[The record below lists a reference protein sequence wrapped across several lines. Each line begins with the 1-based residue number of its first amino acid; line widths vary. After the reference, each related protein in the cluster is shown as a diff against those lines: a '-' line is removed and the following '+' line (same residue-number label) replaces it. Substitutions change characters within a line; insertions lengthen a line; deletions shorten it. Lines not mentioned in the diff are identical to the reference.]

1 MEGITKYYDGEPA
14 PNEHTENHCDRCGA
28 LVGKKHLKAVSF
40 LYMDKNDK
48 NHIDMSPT
56 IRAEKRKHLL
66 KETGGDLLLTEMLM
80 AKFYVEPGY
89 RQYYICESCSL
100 IENAIQGPS
109 KKKRV
114 H

>member
-48 NHIDMSPT
+48 NHIDMSPLM
-56 IRAEKRKHLL
+56 RYH
-66 KETGGDLLLTEMLM
+66 TGR
-80 AKFYVEPGY
+80 YYEPGY
-89 RQYYICESCSL
+89 RQYYCCKECW
-100 IENAIQGPS
+100 E
-109 KKKRV
+109 
-114 H
+114 